1 MFDDWEDLE
10 VDEDDEEEE
19 PPPPR
24 LHGKETGGGLE
35 SRRETSAMAPPAE
48 RGDGDDAILEEIV
61 PLRDFETVCEDAEDQ
76 RAQVEATPRRGDRA
90 QPPQSMTP
98 ERHSHAIGDVW
109 QLEEA
114 AAADN
119 GDHHSGAEQ
128 DGGAFL
134 ETSSSPSSILPGP
147 IGQLQRAW
155 SRRSRG
161 EGPLQAMPG
170 GRRDGP
176 PASAAAESE
185 LLRSFEDEEDF
196 KTRPWLRALG
206 ALDIGNWPDGED
218 RDSGHHG
225 PSSLSLSLSLSL
237 SCAVPSPSP

>member
-170 GRRDGP
+170 GRRGSFSVRAPWRGP
-176 PASAAAESE
+176 EPVKFQIFWS
-185 LLRSFEDEEDF
+185 
-196 KTRPWLRALG
+196 
-206 ALDIGNWPDGED
+206 
-218 RDSGHHG
+218 
-225 PSSLSLSLSLSL
+225 
-237 SCAVPSPSP
+237 